1 MGLDIR
7 KEAQEIQRLY
17 AESKQNRLVTA
28 LVIGPSGS
36 GKTKLLE
43 TCRRP
48 IHVDSFDPD
57 GTTTIRKGIKEGWIL
72 ADTRYEREDPTNPY
86 AFELWD
92 NEYNRRK
99 DGGYFSHIGTYALD
113 FSMWCEAIMNLVLKG
128 LVRKA
133 DRSAK
138 APISSN
144 YLRIPQE
151 NDWPIQMNLIKN
163 AITDILSLPCDIMIL
178 GHTEDKKDKQGTVV
192 SRGLYVTGKLALRLP
207 RLFEEIWYMKV
218 EETSKG
224 PEYYLMTQC
233 CGGIDARTR
242 LGRDVFEYREK
253 PDVMYLLQKAGLNPQ
268 HLNMEW
274 LKKGE

>member
-1 MGLDIR
+1 MSLDIR

-17 AESKQNRLVTA
+17 TESKANRLVTA

-57 GTTTIRKGIKEGWIL
+57 GTTTIRKGINEGWIL
-72 ADTRYEREDPTNPY
+72 ADTRYEREDPTDPY

-92 NEYNRRK
+92 SEYNRRK
-99 DGGYFSHIGTYALD
+99 DGDYFSNIGTYALD

-133 DRSAK
+133 DRSSK
-138 APISSN
+138 APISSS

-151 NDWPIQMNLIKN
+151 NDWPIQMNIIKN
-163 AITDILSLPCDIMIL
+163 ALTDILSLPCDIMIL
-178 GHTEDKKDKQGTVV
+178 GHTEDKKDKQGTVI
-192 SRGLYVTGKLALRLP
+192 SRGLYVTGKLTLRLP

-218 EETSKG
+218 EETAKG
-224 PEYYLMTQC
+224 PEYYLMTQRC
-233 CGGIDARTR
+233 DGIDARTR

-253 PDVMYLLQKAGLNPQ
+253 PDVMYLLEKAGLNPK
-268 HLNMEW
+268 HLDMEW
-274 LKKGE
+274 LRKES